1 MFGYSHNL
9 GFIVDNIPFFY
20 NWLST
25 YIQYN
30 KILMLIQV
38 DAALKW
44 VQDYVTLIGWHL
56 HSMINL
62 LIISVWILKRENI
75 IMNTTYNLH
84 DR

>member
-38 DAALKW
+38 DAALK
-44 VQDYVTLIGWHL
+44 
-56 HSMINL
+56 
-62 LIISVWILKRENI
+62 
-75 IMNTTYNLH
+75 
-84 DR
+84 